1 MSQLAEFGD
10 ATFTAVIQ
18 IRGLSKS
25 LITSAISVL
34 VAASAKKNTRVKYR
48 TSTYSGTLSPHQP
61 NSYGQDLP
69 VLKFLIFSGLL
80 PAGQPNKLNSNGSNM
95 IQPMWKAQLSA
106 HQQELPGS
114 TLSQFVQPWC
124 VTSLLIT
131 LSVPLVTNAK

>member
-1 MSQLAEFGD
+1 MTGE
-10 ATFTAVIQ
+10 TVTAVMFS

-34 VAASAKKNTRVKYR
+34 VAAFAKKNTRVKYR

-80 PAGQPNKLNSNGSNM
+80 PAGQPNKLNNKGSNM
-95 IQPMWKAQLSA
+95 IQPMWNAQLSA
-106 HQQELPGS
+106 YQQKLPGS